1 MSWLLFTLLGINLW
15 TFANIIDKNVVSK
28 RVKSPLTALIIGNIP
43 ALFYGLAALSIAKVF
58 SVEGFFLGLG
68 WTFILL
74 LYFKALSMDEAS
86 KIIALYSITPIFV
99 SILAFI
105 FLGEAFGPEKYIG
118 IILIVLG
125 AMLISM
131 KKFGK
136 FKFSKALPL
145 MAFTAVVYAIMLIW
159 MKATID
165 NQGFVPVFTGMEF
178 GIFLGSLPLLLI
190 AKYRKEVTTAKK
202 KTFGILFISS
212 MFGVSG
218 LLSMILALSLGPASL
233 ISAIEQTQSLFV
245 LFYVVILTHLKPH
258 IISEDITRGPLM
270 IKVVAIVMMVVGA
283 IAISV

>member
-43 ALFYGLAALSIAKVF
+43 ALFYGLAALSITKVF

-74 LYFKALSMDEAS
+74 LYFKALSLEEAS
-86 KIIALYSITPIFV
+86 KIIALYSITPISV
-99 SILAFI
+99 SILAFS

-118 IILIVLG
+118 IILIVIG

-136 FKFSKALPL
+136 LKFSKALPL
-145 MAFTAVVYAIMLIW
+145 MAFTAVVYAIMLIM
-159 MKATID
+159 MKSTID
-165 NQGFVPVFTGMEF
+165 AQGFAPVFTGMEF
-178 GIFLGSLPLLLI
+178 GIFLGAFSLM
-190 AKYRKEVTTAKK
+190 AVKKYRSEVMAAKK

-212 MFGVSG
+212 TFGVSG
-218 LLSMILALSLGPASL
+218 LLCMILALSMGPAAL

-258 IISEDITRGPLM
+258 IIKEDITRGPLM
-270 IKVVAIVMMVVGA
+270 IKIVAIVMMVVGA

>member
-1 MSWLLFTLLGINLW
+1 MSWLLFALLGINLW

-28 RVKSPLTALIIGNIP
+28 RVKNPLSALVIVNIP
-43 ALFYGLAALSIAKVF
+43 ALFYGLAAFFIGNAFSI
-58 SVEGFFLGLG
+58 EGFFIGIG
-68 WTFILL
+68 WAFVLL

-99 SILAFI
+99 SILAFA

-118 IILIVLG
+118 IILIVIG

-136 FKFSKALPL
+136 LKFSKALPL
-145 MAFTAVVYAIMLIW
+145 MAFTSVVYAIVLIF
-159 MKATID
+159 MKTIID